1 MARRFTAADGWK
13 EGEPAPADAFRALSA
28 DRVTPDGPVVD
39 THPGG
44 YARQIAAKGQTVT
57 AEMLTELRSARAPE
71 PDDSEQ
77 PAASSDGEKG

>member
-13 EGEPAPADAFRALSA
+13 EGEPAPADAFRALA
-28 DRVTPDGPVVD
+28 EDRQTPDGPVVD

-57 AEMLTELRSARAPE
+57 AEMLAELRSAPTADE
-71 PDDSEQ
+71 EQ
-77 PAASSDGEKG
+77 PVTSSDAEKG